1 MKTHQ
6 QKSFFIGAALAFIPG
21 VLWGLSGVF
30 GQHLFQSYD
39 INAEWLVTVR
49 LLISGVLM
57 VSWSFLR
64 IGKDTLN
71 VFQSRSDLLKLLI
84 FAIFGVMAV
93 QLTYFVAIDKSNAPT
108 ATILQYLFP
117 VLIVLFSA
125 VRSRK
130 APSKKEAVAVLLA
143 LIGTFLLVTHG
154 NPSTLH
160 ITVSA
165 LMWGLSSAL
174 AMAFYTVYPGALQMR
189 YTSPVVVGWG
199 MLIGGLALNCYH
211 PFWAFEGYVDVTAVL
226 MIGFIVLFATFLSFY
241 LYLVSVTMIG
251 ATYASL
257 FACVE
262 PLASAFFSVI
272 GLHLQFNTMD
282 WTGAAMIF
290 ATMLLLSWKKV

>member
-1 MKTHQ
+1 MIVFQK
-6 QKSFFIGAALAFIPG
+6 KSFFLGAALAFIPG

-30 GQHLFQSYD
+30 GQHLFQAYD

-57 VSWSFLR
+57 IGWSLFR
-64 IGKDTLN
+64 VRKDTFR
-71 VFQSRSDLLKLLI
+71 VFQEKQDMMRLFI

-125 VRSRK
+125 ARSKK
-130 APSKKEAVAVLLA
+130 APSRKEAVAVLLA

-165 LMWGLSSAL
+165 FLWGLSSAL
-174 AMAFYTVYPGALQMR
+174 AMAFYTVYPGKLQQT
-189 YTSPVVVGWG
+189 YSSPVVVGWG
-199 MLIGGLALNCYH
+199 MLVGGLALNCYH
-211 PFWAFEGYVDVTAVL
+211 PFWAF
-226 MIGFIVLFATFLSFY
+226 
-241 LYLVSVTMIG
+241 
-251 ATYASL
+251 
-257 FACVE
+257 
-262 PLASAFFSVI
+262 
-272 GLHLQFNTMD
+272 
-282 WTGAAMIF
+282 
-290 ATMLLLSWKKV
+290 

>member
-1 MKTHQ
+1 MMR
-6 QKSFFIGAALAFIPG
+6 
-21 VLWGLSGVF
+21 
-30 GQHLFQSYD
+30 LF
-39 INAEWLVTVR
+39 
-49 LLISGVLM
+49 
-57 VSWSFLR
+57 
-64 IGKDTLN
+64 
-71 VFQSRSDLLKLLI
+71 I

-125 VRSRK
+125 ARSKK
-130 APSKKEAVAVLLA
+130 APSRKEAVAVLLA

-165 LMWGLSSAL
+165 FLWGLSSAL
-174 AMAFYTVYPGALQMR
+174 AMAFYTVYPGKLQQT
-189 YTSPVVVGWG
+189 YSSPVVVGWG
-199 MLIGGLALNCYH
+199 MLLGGLALNCYH
-211 PFWAFEGYVDVTAVL
+211 PFWAFEGYVDLTAVL

-241 LYLVSVTMIG
+241 LYLVSVTIIG

-282 WTGAAMIF
+282 WIGATLILT
-290 ATMLLLSWKKV
+290 TMVLLSWKKHK

>member
-1 MKTHQ
+1 M
-6 QKSFFIGAALAFIPG
+6 LAFIPG

-30 GQHLFQSYD
+30 GQHLFQTYD

-57 VSWSFLR
+57 VSWSMLR
-64 IGKDTLN
+64 IGFDTFT
-71 VFQSRSDLLKLLI
+71 VFRHKADVIKLLI

-117 VLIVLFSA
+117 VLIVIFSA
-125 VRSRK
+125 VRSQK
-130 APSKKEAVAVLLA
+130 APSKKEALAVLLA

-174 AMAFYTVYPGALQMR
+174 AMAFYTVYPGALQAR

-199 MLIGGLALNCYH
+199 MLLGGLALNCYH
-211 PFWAFEGYVDVTAVL
+211 PFWAFEGYVDTMAVL

-241 LYLVSVTMIG
+241 LYLVSVTIIG

-272 GLHLQFNTMD
+272 GLNLQFNTMD
-282 WTGAAMIF
+282 WIGAALILT
-290 ATMLLLSWKKV
+290 TMLLLSWKKS

>member
-1 MKTHQ
+1 MRTQ
-6 QKSFFIGAALAFIPG
+6 QKTFFLGAVLAFIPG

-30 GQHLFQSYD
+30 GQHLFQTYD

-57 VSWSFLR
+57 VSWSMLR
-64 IGKDTLN
+64 IGFDTFT
-71 VFQSRSDLLKLLI
+71 VFRHKADVIKLLI

-117 VLIVLFSA
+117 VLIVIFSA
-125 VRSRK
+125 VRSQK
-130 APSKKEAVAVLLA
+130 APSKKEALAVLLA

-174 AMAFYTVYPGALQMR
+174 AMAFYTVYPGALQAR

-199 MLIGGLALNCYH
+199 MLLGGLALNCYH
-211 PFWAFEGYVDVTAVL
+211 PFWAFEGYVDTMAVL

-241 LYLVSVTMIG
+241 LYLVSVTIIG

-272 GLHLQFNTMD
+272 GLNLQFNTMD
-282 WTGAAMIF
+282 WIGAALILT
-290 ATMLLLSWKKV
+290 TMLLLSWKKS